1 MAGPRRRPSVDGH
14 PAPARH
20 RRPQPTAT
28 SQPSGTGTPSR
39 RPPHRCPASTRCSRP
54 APTLRGRPA
63 PTPPA
68 DGRPAPAQHRHPP
81 ADGRPAP
88 AQHRHPQPT
97 AAPHPPGTGA
107 AQPSGVPQQT
117 LVSGTTRLY
126 AVLGDPV
133 GQVQSP
139 GLLNPL
145 FAHLGIDAVLVPVH
159 VRPADLETVVR
170 GLQRVG
176 NLDGLFV
183 TVPHKTAAALL
194 ADRRSRTV
202 RDHRQCQRAA
212 PRTRRHL
219 ARRELDGSGFVAG
232 LVRAGARAE
241 EAPASRWSARAAPA
255 APSRRPLLDAD
266 VDRLTITDPDTP
278 ASRPAL
284 VDRLAAHWPGRVRA
298 AGRPPLADSDL
309 AVNATPLGLRPDDPL
324 PFAPQALPPGA
335 VVADII
341 MKPPRHPAVARGRR
355 PRAPRAPRTP
365 LCSPARST
373 PTVRSSGLHA
383 P

>member
-1 MAGPRRRPSVDGH
+1 MTATPHPPTTPQPTSAPQPSGTG
-14 PAPARH
+14 A
-20 RRPQPTAT
+20 PQPTAT
-28 SQPSGTGTPSR
+28 SQPSGTGASQPTATSQPSGTGASQPTATSQPSGTGASQPTATSQPSGTGAPQPTAA
-39 RPPHRCPASTRCSRP
+39 PPLPGTG
-54 APTLRGRPA
+54 T
-63 PTPPA
+63 
-68 DGRPAPAQHRHPP
+68 
-81 ADGRPAP
+81 
-88 AQHRHPQPT
+88 PQPT

-145 FAHLGIDAVLVPVH
+145 FARLGIDAVLVPVH
-159 VRPADLETVVR
+159 VRAADLETVVR

-202 RDHRQCQRAA
+202 EITGSANA
-212 PRTRRHL
+212 L
-219 ARRELDGSGFVAG
+219 RREPDGTWLAENFDGSGFVAG
-232 LVRAGARAE
+232 LVRAGHEPKGARVALVG
-241 EAPASRWSARAAPA
+241 AGGAGSAIAAA
-255 APSRRPLLDAD
+255 LLDAD

-278 ASRPAL
+278 RLTAL

-341 MKPPRHPAVARGRR
+341 MKPRDTRLLREAAAHGLPVHHGRHMLTGQIDSY
-355 PRAPRAPRTP
+355 RAFF
-365 LCSPARST
+365 
-373 PTVRSSGLHA
+373 GLHA